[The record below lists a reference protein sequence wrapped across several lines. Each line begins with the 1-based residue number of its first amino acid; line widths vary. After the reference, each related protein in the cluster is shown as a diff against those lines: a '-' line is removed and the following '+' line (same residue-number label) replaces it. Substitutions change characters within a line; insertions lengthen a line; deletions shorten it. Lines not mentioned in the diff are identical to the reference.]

1 MRVIIIACLGPRVL
15 RAKVHASAATSVDRE
30 TGKDREAELGALQR
44 WRIGYGD
51 YDDRD
56 PGEL

>member
-1 MRVIIIACLGPRVL
+1 
-15 RAKVHASAATSVDRE
+15 VHASAATSVDRE